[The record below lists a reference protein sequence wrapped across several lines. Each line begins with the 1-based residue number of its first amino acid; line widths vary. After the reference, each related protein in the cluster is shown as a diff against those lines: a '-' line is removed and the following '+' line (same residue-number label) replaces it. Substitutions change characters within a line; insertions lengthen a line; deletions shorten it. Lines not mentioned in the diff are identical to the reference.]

1 VQHPLHPRIVQHFIF
16 PPHYWFGVFQLDGN
30 KYPLSNFVFPK
41 KNIFLFVSVP
51 IFSQYTM
58 LSYFVYE
65 NENAMTQWLLSLQKQ
80 NASMTSLKTL
90 TDVKKQ
96 KEEEDFV
103 FV

>member
-1 VQHPLHPRIVQHFIF
+1 
-16 PPHYWFGVFQLDGN
+16 
-30 KYPLSNFVFPK
+30 
-41 KNIFLFVSVP
+41 
-51 IFSQYTM
+51 M

-65 NENAMTQWLLSLQKQ
+65 NENAMTQWLLSVQKQ
-80 NASMTSLKTL
+80 NASMTSLGTF